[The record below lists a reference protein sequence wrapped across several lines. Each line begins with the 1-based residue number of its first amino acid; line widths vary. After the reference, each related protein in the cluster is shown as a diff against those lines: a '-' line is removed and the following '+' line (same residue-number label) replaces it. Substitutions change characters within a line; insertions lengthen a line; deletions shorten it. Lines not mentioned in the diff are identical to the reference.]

1 MAFIEPTYDLDKY
14 AGVTGETF
22 PLSFLFPFASDEVT
36 GGAAGSVVGTAL
48 HSVVVGRD
56 ANQLLAW
63 YKKFNLCIMSLLGT
77 L

>member
-1 MAFIEPTYDLDKY
+1 MAFIELTYDLARY

-22 PLSFLFPFASDEVT
+22 PLSFFSLFLLDEVT
-36 GGAAGSVVGTAL
+36 PGAAGSVVGVAL
-48 HSVVVGRD
+48 HSVVVGRE
-56 ANQLLAW
+56 ANQVLAW